1 MSDRYQHM
9 QEAWG
14 IEHNPFPA
22 EAINQG
28 NEPYNPNVFPEELE
42 KFYSRLIYGAAM
54 DRRGFSFLWSKGANS
69 EDTGMGKTAMLRQAA
84 REINRDFG
92 ETVLS
97 EAGMKPDR
105 VKTHGAVAAYAS
117 FNTTSVTGVY
127 SILFAAVEYLADP
140 QTGFDGISI
149 LDILR
154 SRIRRNNGIDDADAD
169 GLRTAI
175 RDARRKLGAT
185 LPPLRE
191 DAIDEFCNSADG
203 EFADFLT
210 GVSPTSRI
218 RNGLAYF
225 DLAFTVAAAAGVQH
239 VFVLVDQLEDLA
251 TTQTVT
257 KAKRTREVGR
267 LRDILAEM
275 PPFAGHVLAIFTFHV
290 RASQALEEM
299 WRSNRL
305 PSYDAEDPANESSIV
320 VLRGIQDVE
329 QVRTLLVTYLDKER
343 TDGETGELM
352 PFEENALPILLERSG
367 GRPGILLT
375 EAHKLFDRAADL
387 ERPKIDGLFAA
398 DILGLSGVAAPKSFR
413 SGATAD
419 SIDARAID
427 ELLR

>member
-1 MSDRYQHM
+1 M

-14 IEHNPFPA
+14 IERNPFPA

-28 NEPYNPNVFPEELE
+28 DEPYNPDVFPDELQ
-42 KFYSRLIYGAAM
+42 KLYSRLIYGGAM
-54 DRRGFSFLWSKGANS
+54 DRRGFSFLWSKGANN
-69 EDTGMGKTAMLRQAA
+69 EDTGMGKTAMLRQSAK
-84 REINRDFG
+84 EMNRDFG
-92 ETVLS
+92 ETVLT
-97 EAGMKPDR
+97 EAGINSARLNEHRAM
-105 VKTHGAVAAYAS
+105 AAYAS
-117 FNTTSVTGVY
+117 FNTTTVTGVY
-127 SILFAAVEYLADP
+127 PIFFAAVEFLADP
-140 QTGFDGISI
+140 QTGMDGVSI

-154 SRIRRNNGIDDADAD
+154 DRIRQENGIEETDSD
-169 GLRTAI
+169 GLRDAI
-175 RDARRKLGAT
+175 RHARRKLGAT

-191 DAIDEFCNSADG
+191 DTIDAYCNSSPG
-203 EFADFLT
+203 EFADFLAEVT
-210 GVSPTSRI
+210 PTSRI

-225 DLAFTVAAAAGVQH
+225 DFALTIAAAAGIRH

-275 PPFAGHVLAIFTFHV
+275 APFAGRVHAIFTFHV
-290 RASQALEEM
+290 RASEALEEM
-299 WRSNRL
+299 WRANRL
-305 PSYDAEDPANESSIV
+305 PSYDAEDPANENSIV
-320 VLRGIQDVE
+320 VLRGIQNVE

-343 TDGETGELM
+343 TDGETGQLL

-398 DILGLSGVAAPKSFR
+398 DILGLSGIARARSFR
-413 SGATAD
+413 KGATTD

-427 ELLR
+427 ELLK